1 MKKTLLLLVAVLIAT
16 TLPAQNFEGK
26 IVYANSFKSKNQQIV
41 DAQWLAL
48 MGNQNEYFIKE
59 GDYKTIA
66 NGKLMQWQLYINE
79 DNKLYNKM
87 SNSPIAYWNDGNT
100 NADTVLNA
108 QFNKGVTE
116 VLGYKCDELVLT
128 CKSGVQ
134 KYYFNAKIS
143 ANASLYAKHKFG
155 NWSEYLS
162 RAKALPLKSVIE
174 NAQFIMESVATEVVP
189 LKLDAKLFL
198 LPEGVKVEKSQY

>member
-1 MKKTLLLLVAVLIAT
+1 MRRLTLFLVALLTTFTLLG
-16 TLPAQNFEGK
+16 QNFEGK
-26 IVYANSFKSKNQQIV
+26 IVYANSFKSKNPQLS
-41 DAQWLAL
+41 DAQWTAL

-87 SNSPIAYWNDGNT
+87 SNSPIAFWNDGNV

-134 KYYFNAKIS
+134 KYYFNAKLS

-198 LPEGVKVEKSQY
+198 LPDGIKTEKSQY